1 MPRAKKK
8 QYTSTFTYEGKR
20 YYVRS
25 AKSQREADRKAAER
39 LFELKNNRVILSPE
53 TTVTKYADHWYETF
67 VEGQVSD
74 PVAKQRKARI
84 TTYLLP
90 ECGHMRLK
98 DVRRS
103 NLQKVL
109 NAPEDMSRD
118 FYVKLRSVI
127 KNLFE
132 CAKDDRLILE
142 NPADKLELPESENGT
157 NRSLTAV
164 ERQAVTH
171 AMIWHSFGLFVHIM
185 LRCGLRPQEVIVLRP
200 EDIDVINRRINV
212 RQALKADGEIGKTKS
227 EKGVRS
233 VPIPPDLWLR
243 IKPRLKHD
251 QNIVVNHTGKRY
263 NRNSVR
269 TGWNAFKRE
278 VDILLGAE
286 IDGDGKIIESVVA
299 EDLVPYT
306 LRHTY
311 CTDLQRAGVPINIA
325 RYLMGHSKIELTA
338 KIYTH
343 MDDETLDLTAA
354 KIAGESPEIGATVG
368 ATPPPHLS
376 AFTGKIGLEQNQ
388 AKRA

>member
-1 MPRAKKK
+1 MPQAKKK
-8 QYTSTFTYEGKR
+8 QYTSTFTFEGKR

-109 NAPEDMSRD
+109 NTPEDMSRD
-118 FYVKLRSVI
+118 FYVKLRAVI

-142 NPADKLELPESENGT
+142 NPADKLELPDSENGS
-157 NRSLTAV
+157 NRSLAPQ
-164 ERQAVTH
+164 ERQAVEH
-171 AMIWHSFGLFVHIM
+171 AMVWHSFGLFAHIM
-185 LRCGLRPQEVIVLRP
+185 LRCGLRPQEVAVLRP

-212 RQALKADGEIGKTKS
+212 TRALKNDGTIGKPKS
-227 EKGVRS
+227 AQGVRS

-243 IKPRLKHD
+243 IKSRLKYN
-251 QNIVVNHTGKRY
+251 QPIVTDRAGKRY
-263 NRNSVR
+263 NRNSIR
-269 TGWNAFKRE
+269 TGWDAFKRE

-286 IDGDGKIIESVVA
+286 IDEDGKIIESVVA
-299 EDLVPYT
+299 DDLVPYT

-311 CTDLQRAGVPINIA
+311 CTDLQKAGVPINIA

-343 MDDETLDLTAA
+343 MDEETLAKTAER
-354 KIAGESPEIGATVG
+354 IAAGGATSG
-368 ATPPPHLS
+368 ATPTPHLS
-376 AFTGKIGLEQNQ
+376 AFTSKIALEQKQSKQ
-388 AKRA
+388 A

>member
-1 MPRAKKK
+1 MPQAKKK
-8 QYTSTFTYEGKR
+8 QYTSTFTFEGKR

-118 FYVKLRSVI
+118 FYVKLRSAI

-142 NPADKLELPESENGT
+142 NPAEKLELPDSQDGT
-157 NRSLTAV
+157 NRSLTPQ
-164 ERQAVTH
+164 ERQAVKH
-171 AMIWHSFGLFVHIM
+171 AMVWHSFGLFAHII
-185 LRCGLRPQEVIVLRP
+185 LRCGLRPQEVAVLRP

-212 RQALKADGEIGKTKS
+212 TRALKNDGTIGKPKS
-227 EKGVRS
+227 AQGVRS
-233 VPIPPDLWLR
+233 VPIPPDLWPR
-243 IKPRLKHD
+243 IRPRLIGSR
-251 QNIVVNHTGKRY
+251 NIVLDHAGKRY
-263 NRNSVR
+263 NRNSIR
-269 TGWNAFKRE
+269 TGWAAFKRE
-278 VDILLGAE
+278 VDILLGAKTDDE
-286 IDGDGKIIESVVA
+286 GKIVESVVA
-299 EDLVPYT
+299 DDLVPYT

-311 CTDLQRAGVPINIA
+311 CTDLQKAGVPINIA

-343 MDDETLDLTAA
+343 MDEETLTKTAER
-354 KIAGESPEIGATVG
+354 IATGGATSG
-368 ATPPPHLS
+368 ATPHPNFG
-376 AFTGKIGLEQNQ
+376 AFPGEIGIEQNL